1 MIKVIHFL
9 GEVLISLAEIFK
21 ALSNLLRFFV
31 VIGICLS
38 IILITMVATFEAFH
52 LIQPTDFVPEYGR
65 QLDIFAKDIWAW
77 IVAGLGWVTMIY
89 TANKVLAADNKN
101 RKQGNKEYETW
112 LNES

>member
-77 IVAGLGWVTMIY
+77 VVAVLGWVTMIY
-89 TANKVLAADNKN
+89 SANKMLAADREASKGPKN
-101 RKQGNKEYETW
+101 EEY
-112 LNES
+112 LF